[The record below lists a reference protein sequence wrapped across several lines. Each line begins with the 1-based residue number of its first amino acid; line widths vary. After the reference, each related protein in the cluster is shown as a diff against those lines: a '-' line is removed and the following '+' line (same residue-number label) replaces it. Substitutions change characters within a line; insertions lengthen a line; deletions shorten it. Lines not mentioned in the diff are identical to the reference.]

1 VLFLWAWSYGGVY
14 EWRYVACHAL
24 CSTATLLVMK
34 STELVAIQG
43 ELGSFSHQATG
54 AMLPGC
60 KVVPCARSSEVFYA
74 VEKESVDAALIPIEN
89 SLAGTVA
96 EHADLLVARPVFIQR
111 EFHLRIV
118 HNLIAAPGVKLNAVR
133 RAFSHP
139 VALDQCRDFFR
150 RNPKIAP
157 VPFYD
162 TAGSVK
168 HVIEEGL
175 RDAAGIAGSYAVQ
188 QYGGAILQ
196 AEIEDDKRN
205 FTRFFLI
212 RRAPR
217 DLSGEKS
224 RKASF
229 GRLMLPGAN
238 KTSIAFKVKNV
249 PGALFKSLSVFA
261 LRDISLSK
269 IESRPLRGKPWEYVF
284 YVDFLRGD
292 DEPARNALHHLGEVA
307 EFVKV
312 LGIYPAA
319 RS

>member
-1 VLFLWAWSYGGVY
+1 
-14 EWRYVACHAL
+14 
-24 CSTATLLVMK
+24 MK
-34 STELVAIQG
+34 AAVKVAIQG
-43 ELGSFSHQATG
+43 EPGSFSHEA
-54 AMLPGC
+54 AEHMLPGC
-60 KVVPCARSSEVFYA
+60 EVIPCNRSAEVFDRIQRGSVSAA
-74 VEKESVDAALIPIEN
+74 VIPIEN

-96 EHADLLVARPVFIQR
+96 EHADLLVTQPVFIQA
-111 EFHLRIV
+111 EFLLRIV
-118 HNLIAAPGVKLNAVR
+118 HNVIAAPGVKLSALRKVL
-133 RAFSHP
+133 SHP

-150 RNPKIAP
+150 HHPRIEP

-168 HVIEEGL
+168 HVVANRIP
-175 RDAAGIAGSYAVQ
+175 DAAGIASRRAAREYSGK
-188 QYGGAILQ
+188 ILRVG
-196 AEIEDDKRN
+196 IEDDKRN

-212 RRAPR
+212 RKSATRPSAAARNKNNKRSPASK
-217 DLSGEKS
+217 SGYQ
-224 RKASF
+224 
-229 GRLMLPGAN
+229 RLIPPGAN

-269 IESRPLRGKPWEYVF
+269 IESRPMRGRPWEYVF

-312 LGIYPAA
+312 LGIYRAA
-319 RS
+319 

>member
-1 VLFLWAWSYGGVY
+1 
-14 EWRYVACHAL
+14 
-24 CSTATLLVMK
+24 MK
-34 STELVAIQG
+34 SAALKLASVKVAIQG
-43 ELGSFSHQATG
+43 ELGSFSHEAAE

-60 KVVPCARSSEVFYA
+60 TVVPCARSAEVFDRVENDRVQRGSVAAA
-74 VEKESVDAALIPIEN
+74 VIPIEN

-96 EHADLLVARPVFIQR
+96 EHADLLVARNVFIQG
-111 EFHLRIV
+111 EFLLRIV
-118 HNLIAAPGVKLNAVR
+118 HNLIAAPGVKLSAVR

-150 RNPKIAP
+150 HHPNIEP

-168 HVIEEGL
+168 HVVAERL
-175 RDAAGIAGSYAVQ
+175 PDAAAIAGRHAAREYS
-188 QYGGAILQ
+188 GRILQ
-196 AEIEDDKRN
+196 AGIEDDKRN
-205 FTRFFLI
+205 FTRFLLLRKSGAAAAARKKKGSAASERRYQRLI
-212 RRAPR
+212 P
-217 DLSGEKS
+217 
-224 RKASF
+224 
-229 GRLMLPGAN
+229 PGAN
-238 KTSIAFKVKNV
+238 KTSIAYKLKNQ

-292 DEPARNALHHLGEVA
+292 DEAARNALRHLGEVA

-312 LGIYPAA
+312 LGVYKAA
-319 RS
+319 